1 MYYKIIAA
9 VLLFPWSLLFLAL
22 VGYLSN
28 RQKKALCPAM
38 AKVRELS
45 SR

>member
-22 VGYLSN
+22 AGYLFN
-28 RQKKALCPAM
+28 RQKRALCPARV
-38 AKVRELS
+38 KVRGLG